1 MKTETL
7 GSMELDVLTP
17 EEVKQR
23 FDRNDIIL
31 IDVRTPAEYEFEH
44 IPGALLFPLSRF
56 DPAKLPAQNTKPIV
70 LHCGSGKRSHKAAQ
84 RCADAGIEV
93 LAHMEGG
100 FGEWKKAGLPY
111 VAIDP
116 DTGSLVER
124 P

>member
-1 MKTETL
+1 MKTEIL
-7 GSMELDVLTP
+7 GSSKLDVLTP

-23 FDRNDIIL
+23 FDNNEIVL

-56 DPAKLPAQNTKPIV
+56 DPSKLPSQDKKPIV
-70 LHCGSGKRSHKAAQ
+70 LHCGSDKRSHKAAQ
-84 RCADAGIEV
+84 RCADANINA

-100 FGEWKKAGLPY
+100 FGAWKKAGLPY
-111 VAIDP
+111 VTINP
-116 DTGSLVER
+116 DTGSLVEK